1 MIFTL
6 YTHFFEIIGKYDVIL
21 YPLDKK
27 ACFQLFSPILLYVC
41 SCLPERSRKELL
53 MITIDKLTK
62 FYGNNRA
69 VNNISFTI
77 NDNEILGFLG
87 PNGAGKS
94 TTMNMIAGYLPM
106 TAGTVSICGSDIV
119 KDPVAA
125 KKNIGYLP
133 EIPPVYP
140 DMRVREYLSF
150 CAGLKRIPHS
160 KKNDEIER
168 VMGLLKI
175 TDVQK
180 KLIKNL
186 SKGYKQRVRFA
197 QALLGNPKFLI
208 LDEPT
213 VGLDPNQVIE
223 VRNIIKDLKKEH
235 SVIFSSHI
243 LSEVSAVCDRVVII
257 NKGDIK
263 AIDTIENLEKACG
276 ASLILHIKVKGDR
289 TKSSAIIELTKGVKE
304 ITTIDAEGNDFFS
317 YTVKLENGAGDD
329 VKNDIMSQ
337 LISAGIQISE
347 IYADKPDLEAVFVDL
362 INRPASKGGLEELL
376 AEMSGAEPDTADT
389 DNDKEDEE

>member
-1 MIFTL
+1 
-6 YTHFFEIIGKYDVIL
+6 
-21 YPLDKK
+21 
-27 ACFQLFSPILLYVC
+27 
-41 SCLPERSRKELL
+41 
-53 MITIDKLTK
+53 MITIENLTK

-106 TAGTVSICGSDIV
+106 TSGTVNICGNDISKEPV
-119 KDPVAA
+119 KA
-125 KKNIGYLP
+125 KRNIGYLP

-140 DMRVREYLSF
+140 DMRVKEYLSF
-150 CAGLKRIPHS
+150 CAGLKRIPAT
-160 KKNDEIER
+160 KKSSEIKRAME
-168 VMGLLKI
+168 LLKI
-175 TDVQK
+175 TDVK
-180 KLIKNL
+180 DKLIKNL
-186 SKGYKQRVRFA
+186 SKGYKQRVGFA

-213 VGLDPNQVIE
+213 VGLDPNQVVE

-263 AIDTIENLEKACG
+263 AVDTIENLEK
-276 ASLILHIKVKGDR
+276 SLGGNMILHIKTKGSR
-289 TKSSAIIELTKGVKE
+289 ATASNIIELTKGVKE
-304 ITTIDAEGNDFFS
+304 ISKINTEGNDFFS
-317 YTVKLENGAGDD
+317 FTVQLEGDSD
-329 VKNDIMSQ
+329 EIKNSIMSE
-337 LISAGIQISE
+337 LIKNNIQISE
-347 IYADKPDLEAVFVDL
+347 IYTEKPDLEAVFVKL
-362 INRPASKGGLEELL
+362 INKQSSKSGIQELYDEIKSENPEKVALE
-376 AEMSGAEPDTADT
+376 
-389 DNDKEDEE
+389 KEDNK

>member
-1 MIFTL
+1 
-6 YTHFFEIIGKYDVIL
+6 
-21 YPLDKK
+21 
-27 ACFQLFSPILLYVC
+27 
-41 SCLPERSRKELL
+41 
-53 MITIDKLTK
+53 MITIEKLTK
-62 FYGNNRA
+62 YYGSNRA

-106 TAGTVSICGSDIV
+106 SAGKVTILGSDIS
-119 KDPVAA
+119 KEPVAA

-140 DMRVREYLSF
+140 DMRVKEYLSF
-150 CAGLKRIPHS
+150 CAGLKRIRYS
-160 KKNDEIER
+160 ERKDEISR

-175 TDVQK
+175 EDVK
-180 KLIKNL
+180 DKLIKNL
-186 SKGYKQRVRFA
+186 SKGYKQRVGFA
-197 QALLGNPKFLI
+197 QALLGDPKFLI

-223 VRNIIKDLKKEH
+223 VRNIIKDLKKDH

-263 AIDTIENLEKACG
+263 AIDTIANLEKKLG
-276 ASLILHIKVKGDR
+276 GSLTLHIKIKGDR
-289 TKSSAIIELTKGVKE
+289 TKASNIIELTNGVQE
-304 ITTIDAEGNDFFS
+304 ILSIDAEGNDFFS
-317 YTVKLENGAGDD
+317 FAVKLKEGEGDE
-329 VKNDIMSQ
+329 VKNAIMAE
-337 LISAGIQISE
+337 LMKYGIQISE
-347 IYADKPDLEAVFVDL
+347 IYSEKPDLEAVFVEMINKPDDKHGLLDL
-362 INRPASKGGLEELL
+362 LNGTAPVNEPGDPDGDEEPG
-376 AEMSGAEPDTADT
+376 EDNT
-389 DNDKEDEE
+389 DEKEDDE

>member
-1 MIFTL
+1 
-6 YTHFFEIIGKYDVIL
+6 
-21 YPLDKK
+21 
-27 ACFQLFSPILLYVC
+27 
-41 SCLPERSRKELL
+41 

-186 SKGYKQRVRFA
+186 SKGYKQRVGFA

-263 AIDTIENLEKACG
+263 AVDTIANLEKACG

-304 ITTIDAEGNDFFS
+304 ITKIDAEGNDFFS

>member
-1 MIFTL
+1 
-6 YTHFFEIIGKYDVIL
+6 
-21 YPLDKK
+21 
-27 ACFQLFSPILLYVC
+27 
-41 SCLPERSRKELL
+41 

-62 FYGNNRA
+62 YYGSNRA

-106 TAGTVSICGSDIV
+106 TAGSVSICGSDIT
-119 KDPVAA
+119 KEPVAA

-140 DMRVREYLSF
+140 DMRVKEYLSF
-150 CAGLKRIPHS
+150 CAGLKRIPLP
-160 KKNDEIER
+160 KKKDEKDR
-168 VMGLLKI
+168 GMKLLKI
-175 TDVQK
+175 EDVSS

-186 SKGYKQRVRFA
+186 SKGYKQRVGFA
-197 QALLGNPKFLI
+197 QALLGDPKFLI

-213 VGLDPNQVIE
+213 VGLDPKQVIE
-223 VRNIIKDLKKEH
+223 VRNIIKSLKKDH

-263 AIDTIENLEKACG
+263 AIDTIENLEKTYG
-276 ASLILHIKVKGDR
+276 GNLMLHIRVKGER
-289 TKSSAIIELTKGVKE
+289 GKASSIIELTRGVKE
-304 ITTIDAEGNDFFS
+304 IVKTDTEDDGSFSFTI
-317 YTVKLENGAGDD
+317 KLEEGASDD
-329 VKNDIMSQ
+329 VKNDIMSE
-337 LISAGIQISE
+337 LISAGLQISE
-347 IYADKPDLEAVFVDL
+347 IYSDRPDLESVFVDL
-362 INRPASKGGLEELL
+362 MNRPTSNSGLKDLL
-376 AEMSGAEPDTADT
+376 AEMEDEPSGEASDDK
-389 DNDKEDEE
+389 KEDEE